1 MGSEKS
7 DKIAGFLMG
16 GCELHYS
23 YDDIWKLLLQSTSGQ
38 KILQEDYRYVYH
50 VQGRWTAR
58 EADQEIG
65 DRFEKHSADTMSV
78 EQSNLLAELIETA
91 HDRFAIPYEK
101 IFQKTSLSDFL
112 ERCGLVL
119 GNYDDK
125 LIKSY
130 LM

>member
-7 DKIAGFLMG
+7 DKIAGFLRG

-23 YDDIWKLLLQSTSGQ
+23 YDDIWKLLLQSTFGQ
-38 KILQEDYRYVYH
+38 KILQDDYRYVYH

-58 EADQEIG
+58 EADREIG
-65 DRFEKHSADTMSV
+65 DRFEKQSTDMISV

-91 HDRFAIPYEK
+91 HDRFAIPYEE
-101 IFQKTSLSDFL
+101 IFQKTSLSGFM
-112 ERCGLVL
+112 EQCGSVL

-125 LIKSY
+125 LIKNY
-130 LM
+130 LI